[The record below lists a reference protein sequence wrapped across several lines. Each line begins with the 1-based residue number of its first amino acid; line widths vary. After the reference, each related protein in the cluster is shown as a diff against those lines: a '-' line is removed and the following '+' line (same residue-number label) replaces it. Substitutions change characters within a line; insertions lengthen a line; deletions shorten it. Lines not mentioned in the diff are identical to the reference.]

1 MVLGVVVL
9 EELVV
14 DELVLDEV
22 EVVVYSPYAGGPVES
37 GLAKAI
43 DAKVATASFN
53 DWSMVR
59 FS

>member
-14 DELVLDEV
+14 ELVLDEV
-22 EVVVYSPYAGGPVES
+22 EVVVYPPYAGGPVES